1 MLRQIFIQ
9 IVAWMVILSAIRF
22 SDVEASFRYKAT
34 VQSLG
39 K

>member
-9 IVAWMVILSAIRF
+9 IVAWLVIFSAVRF

-34 VQSLG
+34 AQSLG